1 MPHGQPHTPPGLL
14 SDTPLNNPD
23 YDYTTILP
31 FRIRNVL
38 DVDELDTDVMPEIA
52 FPGLVRDVGNA
63 AIRMGQ
69 TVRGLRNPN
78 PADMFFDT
86 MEFAPAGLLAGRS
99 APKGATF
106 GVFAGP
112 QAETANKGMLAIAE
126 DMAAKG
132 ASRDDIWNKTGWFQ
146 DVDGKW
152 KFEID
157 DSKSRLDFGEGLEEI
172 DYGQV
177 EGAAQDVFDFPGLFN
192 LGRGAYPEM
201 SDIRV
206 RAEYEPTL
214 AQEGSHGRISQLS
227 DLFDD
232 LPDDLDL
239 PKMPSIFQRRLMN
252 AEARQ
257 QELERIAKDE
267 VVTKDWDEVDWKL
280 HEREIAELREEV
292 ATVREFLDRLPE
304 GSAIAAYGADPEVAR
319 SAVLHELQH
328 AIQRREGFGYGGNPR
343 ISYDRA
349 EADLQ
354 RKMLENFDGSHIRF
368 AEAVKEKRLAA
379 EEYRQLADVDYVRRM
394 RNITRPNQIFN
405 QSAYYE
411 FSDELRRKLGP
422 IPKRHVDG
430 GRALKKWIADAGEW
444 FASRTPR
451 NAYFDIYAGKD
462 PKELKNA
469 LRRAK
474 YRLDKVNTPSLRA
487 AEEAGRQL
495 DILVEAKAIG
505 EFDPFDAYRRL
516 SGEVEARNVQTRMN
530 MTPEERRANPPY
542 RTRDVDEDDIIMSAP
557 GTPPMGLVPTDQNK
571 QPMRPGG
578 IGLFGLYDGGVI

>member
-38 DVDELDTDVMPEIA
+38 DVDELDLDAYETPEIA
-52 FPGLVRDVGNA
+52 FPGVVRDVGNA

-86 MEFAPAGLLAGRS
+86 MEFAPAGLLAGRL
-99 APKGATF
+99 APKGNTL

-157 DSKSRLDFGEGLEEI
+157 DSKSRVDFGEGLEEI

-177 EGAAQDVFDFPGLFN
+177 EGAAQDVFDFPGLFS

-206 RAEYEPTL
+206 RAEYEPTMER
-214 AQEGSHGRISQLS
+214 EGYLGPVNALS
-227 DLFDD
+227 DRFDE
-232 LPDDLDL
+232 LPEFL
-239 PKMPSIFQRRLMN
+239 PKVPSAYQRRLMQV
-252 AEARQ
+252 EAQRE
-257 QELERIAKDE
+257 ELERIARDE
-267 VVTKDWDEVDWKL
+267 FVTKNWTAADRKLSDQEIDALRDE
-280 HEREIAELREEV
+280 AEKMRTAISE
-292 ATVREFLDRLPE
+292 LPDS
-304 GSAIAAYGADPEVAR
+304 GAVVAYGQDPEMAKSV
-319 SAVLHELQH
+319 VLHELQH
-328 AIQRREGFGYGGNPR
+328 AIQKRENFGQGGNPR
-343 ISYDRA
+343 TSYDRA

-354 RKMLENFDGSHIRF
+354 RKMLENFNGSRIRF
-368 AEAVKEKRLAA
+368 AEAVREKRQAA
-379 EEYRQLADVDYVRRM
+379 EEYRQLAAVDYVRRM

-405 QSAYYE
+405 QSEYYQ
-411 FSDELRRKLGP
+411 FSDQLRRELGP
-422 IPKRHVDG
+422 PPKRHVDG

-495 DILVEAKAIG
+495 DILVEAKSIG
-505 EFDPFDAYRRL
+505 EFDAYDAYRRL
-516 SGEVEARNVQTRMN
+516 SGEVEARNVQRRMN

-542 RTRDVDEDDIIMSAP
+542 RTRRVDEKDIIMSAP
-557 GTPPMGLVPTDQNK
+557 GTLPMGLIPTDQNK